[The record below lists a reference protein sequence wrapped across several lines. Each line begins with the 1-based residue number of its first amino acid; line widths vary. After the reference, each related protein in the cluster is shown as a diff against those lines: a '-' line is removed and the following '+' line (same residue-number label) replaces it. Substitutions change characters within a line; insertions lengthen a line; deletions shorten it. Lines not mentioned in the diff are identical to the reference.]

1 MTNATPMFPL
11 SPEHRDLAVLG
22 LACHGTH
29 ARAIAAGLEVHT
41 SIVCEVLTDAGID
54 PILPPRTFRF
64 DNIDWDTDEEVVER
78 LPRSGEVTVEDCAE
92 FDDEEMEYEAL
103 DDFTELHG
111 YCIEGCT
118 VTEVSGASWPTTA
131 REAETL
137 VNEANW
143 TGELR
148 MGNGHYAL
156 VTHETLALRYPKH
169 LACLRLKV
177 GPSYAE
183 IASEWAF
190 TVIEVQNAEGFQM
203 WTDNLLDL
211 VSRALE
217 YHEEGERKAL
227 EAVWLAMVDMG
238 LKDSHPALG
247 EAMAAMEA

>member
-1 MTNATPMFPL
+1 
-11 SPEHRDLAVLG
+11 
-22 LACHGTH
+22 
-29 ARAIAAGLEVHT
+29 
-41 SIVCEVLTDAGID
+41 
-54 PILPPRTFRF
+54 
-64 DNIDWDTDEEVVER
+64 
-78 LPRSGEVTVEDCAE
+78 
-92 FDDEEMEYEAL
+92 MEYEAL

-143 TGELR
+143 TGSCAWAMGTTPWSR
-148 MGNGHYAL
+148 MRRWRFAIPS
-156 VTHETLALRYPKH
+156 TSLASGS
-169 LACLRLKV
+169 V